1 MNESKPV
8 PEVQPSALSLRQARD
23 TIVRLAVGFLFVYAA
38 YLILRPF
45 VPLIVWGGVIAIA
58 VYPLFAKLGKRL
70 GGRHKLVATLLVLA
84 AIGIIVGPVIAVSA
98 SLVETANELSE
109 EVDKGTLEIPPP
121 PPRVKSWPVIG
132 TKADEFWRLAS
143 DNLQRF
149 AETYG
154 PQLKPVVGRL
164 LAGTAGAGVIVIQ
177 LIVSV
182 LIAGVFLVHAES
194 SIRRVD
200 ALSCR
205 VFGAERGAAF
215 NDLSTKTVRS
225 VATGVL
231 GVAFILA
238 LLSGLGMWVAGVP
251 YVGFWSVLVLL
262 LAIMQ
267 LPPIIVLLPVAIWVF
282 GSADSQVVAWGFLV
296 WSILVS
302 LSDGALKA
310 LLLGRGIDVPML
322 VILLGAIGG
331 MILQGFIGLFVGA
344 VALALFYRLLTEWLS
359 EGVPSAEPAA
369 EAAES

>member
-1 MNESKPV
+1 M
-8 PEVQPSALSLRQARD
+8 
-23 TIVRLAVGFLFVYAA
+23 
-38 YLILRPF
+38 
-45 VPLIVWGGVIAIA
+45 
-58 VYPLFAKLGKRL
+58 
-70 GGRHKLVATLLVLA
+70 ATLLVLA
-84 AIGIIVGPVIAVSA
+84 AIGIIVVPVIAVSA
-98 SLVETANELSE
+98 SLVETAYELSE

-121 PPRVKSWPVIG
+121 PPRVKSWPMIG

-177 LIVSV
+177 LIVSGTYRRC
-182 LIAGVFLVHAES
+182 LPGPRPRARSGES
-194 SIRRVD
+194 TP
-200 ALSCR
+200 LSCR
-205 VFGAERGAAF
+205 VFGAEHGAAV

-282 GSADSQVVAWGFLV
+282 GSADSQIVAWGFLV